1 MLFEHLTVSKAGV
14 WSFPGLLAE
23 GEVVRSPCDGEA
35 TTCDATSAANLVISL
50 ASVACVSEG
59 EEVERAVAALRVIAE
74 ALITVARGTPH
85 LVAGARLPA
94 AEAPPR
100 AVVAGAP
107 PPPPEPFP
115 GQAPR
120 KPISPARPQPARR
133 VPAP

>member
-74 ALITVARGTPH
+74 ALITVARG
-85 LVAGARLPA
+85 ARLPA